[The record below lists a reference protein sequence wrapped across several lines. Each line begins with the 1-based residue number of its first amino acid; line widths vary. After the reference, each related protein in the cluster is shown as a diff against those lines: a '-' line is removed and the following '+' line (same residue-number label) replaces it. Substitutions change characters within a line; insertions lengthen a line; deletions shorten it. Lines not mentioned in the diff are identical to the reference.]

1 MSEDKNTKTETD
13 EKGSE
18 DTPETPKKE
27 NDQNETETAETTK
40 AEEASI
46 EDEFA
51 QLKAEY
57 ENRYD
62 RMLRTIAE
70 YENSKKRAEREKEE
84 FLKYAIEGF
93 VKDLIPVM
101 DSIDSAIASTNESK
115 DFDALSEGVQLIYK
129 QLLDALE
136 RRGVTPIEAVGETFD
151 PTQHEAIMHVES
163 DDVPENAVIQDFQR
177 GYMLHNRVVRPSM
190 VSVSKGSVKK
200 KEETPPVSEDKND
213 ASSNSGIKE
222 EKEETD
228 NE

>member
-13 EKGSE
+13 EKEGE

-27 NDQNETETAETTK
+27 NDQNETETAETTEAK
-40 AEEASI
+40 EASVA
-46 EDEFA
+46 DEFA

-151 PTQHEAIMHVES
+151 PTQHEAIMHVKS

-190 VSVSKGSVKK
+190 VSVSKGSGKK

-213 ASSNSGIKE
+213 ASPNSGIKE

>member
-1 MSEDKNTKTETD
+1 MSKNKNTKTETD

-18 DTPETPKKE
+18 DTPETPKEE
-27 NDQNETETAETTK
+27 NDQNEIETAETTEAK
-40 AEEASI
+40 EASI
-46 EDEFA
+46 AAEFA

-93 VKDLIPVM
+93 VKDLIPVT
-101 DSIDSAIASTNESK
+101 DSIDRAVASTNESK
-115 DFDALSEGVQLIYK
+115 DFNALSEGVQLIYK
-129 QLLDALE
+129 HLLDALE
-136 RRGVTPIEAVGETFD
+136 RRGVTPIEAVSETFD

-190 VSVSKGSVKK
+190 VSVSKGSGK

-213 ASSNSGIKE
+213 ASSNSKIKE
-222 EKEETD
+222 EKKETD

>member
-1 MSEDKNTKTETD
+1 MSEDKTQKTETD

-18 DTPETPKKE
+18 DTPETPQTE
-27 NDQNETETAETTK
+27 NDQNETEATEAK
-40 AEEASI
+40 EASLAA
-46 EDEFA
+46 EFA

-70 YENSKKRAEREKEE
+70 YENSKKRAEREKDE

-101 DSIDSAIASTNESK
+101 DSIDRAIASTSESK
-115 DFDALSEGVQLIYK
+115 DFDALSEGIQLIYK

-136 RRGVTPIEAVGETFD
+136 RRGVTPIEAVNEVFD
-151 PTQHEAIMHVES
+151 PNQHEAIMHVES

-177 GYMLHNRVVRPSM
+177 GYMLHNRIVRPSM
-190 VSVSKGSVKK
+190 VSVSKGSGK
-200 KEETPPVSEDKND
+200 KEETPAVSEDKND
-213 ASSNSGIKE
+213 ASSNSEIKE